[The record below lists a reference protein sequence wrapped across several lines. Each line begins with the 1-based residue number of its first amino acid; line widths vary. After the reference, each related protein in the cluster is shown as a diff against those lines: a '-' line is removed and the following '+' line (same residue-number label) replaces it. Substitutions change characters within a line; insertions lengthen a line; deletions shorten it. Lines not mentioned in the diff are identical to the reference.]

1 MSQKR
6 EEPEAP
12 KLTLTFSKQRKK
24 SSKRSKRARRETE
37 AADAEQAEGLALDA
51 DAAALAGDGA
61 EVELLVDGPMPY
73 GPVSPH
79 SAPHLTHHRALRRR
93 MAHRRSGGRGRRRSG
108 LDVTAGFTPM
118 QLRRYEK
125 FRRSAFSR
133 AKLKR
138 VRIYSPPTAACL
150 LQPRTGLSLPRAR
163 ARYRAVGPRRVRP
176 GLLQRQG
183 RHRGAGCREDA
194 RRRAR

>member
-93 MAHRRSGGRGRRRSG
+93 MAHRRSGGRAAQVRTRCYGRLHAYAAAAVREVSQVRVLTSKAEAGAHLLSADRR
-108 LDVTAGFTPM
+108 
-118 QLRRYEK
+118 
-125 FRRSAFSR
+125 
-133 AKLKR
+133 
-138 VRIYSPPTAACL
+138 L

>member
-93 MAHRRSGGRGRRRSG
+93 MAHRRSGGRAAQVRTRCYGRLHAYAAAAVREVSQVRVLTSKAEAGAHLLSADRRVPAPAEDGIEPAPRTRSLSRSWSKTRPARPPAATRSPSWCRLSRRRS
-108 LDVTAGFTPM
+108 
-118 QLRRYEK
+118 
-125 FRRSAFSR
+125 
-133 AKLKR
+133 
-138 VRIYSPPTAACL
+138 
-150 LQPRTGLSLPRAR
+150 
-163 ARYRAVGPRRVRP
+163 
-176 GLLQRQG
+176 
-183 RHRGAGCREDA
+183 
-194 RRRAR
+194 